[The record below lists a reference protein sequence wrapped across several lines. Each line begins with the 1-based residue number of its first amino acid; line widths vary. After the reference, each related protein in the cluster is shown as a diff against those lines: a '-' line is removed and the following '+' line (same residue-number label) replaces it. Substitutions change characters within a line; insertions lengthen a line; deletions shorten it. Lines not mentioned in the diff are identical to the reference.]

1 MYFLIEMDKCHRY
14 QSQKRADQ
22 YALNNILYMHENPP
36 KTNKQTNKKK
46 KQNQQNKVKE
56 IRSKGCQVSFQPEL
70 THAYIFQ
77 KKD

>member
-1 MYFLIEMDKCHRY
+1 MHFLIEMDKCHRY
-14 QSQKRADQ
+14 PSQKRADQ
-22 YALNNILYMHENPP
+22 YAMNNILYMHENPP